1 MKTEQK
7 SNLRLSK
14 MDKNE
19 VAMLK
24 RAIEREKKARKAAEN
39 LLEQKAK
46 ELYAASLHLR
56 EANGRLE
63 TLLNKQGNS
72 INSDFI
78 NIIDPYVV
86 MGLDTRVINMNTSAK
101 DFLGVVHTEEEIYL
115 SGLVHPDYVEYTA
128 ESFQSLLQV
137 GILKNY
143 SARIYV
149 KNGVEKYVNIN
160 ASLIYDKEGK
170 PIAAQGVIRDITK
183 ELDGR
188 DRHARGNHDP

>member
-1 MKTEQK
+1 
-7 SNLRLSK
+7 
-14 MDKNE
+14 
-19 VAMLK
+19 MLK

-46 ELYAASLHLR
+46 ELYDASLHLR

-101 DFLGVVHTEEEIYL
+101 DF
-115 SGLVHPDYVEYTA
+115 
-128 ESFQSLLQV
+128 
-137 GILKNY
+137 
-143 SARIYV
+143 
-149 KNGVEKYVNIN
+149 
-160 ASLIYDKEGK
+160 
-170 PIAAQGVIRDITK
+170 
-183 ELDGR
+183 
-188 DRHARGNHDP
+188 